1 MRKKWVGKMMV
12 LLIAGLFLLAGCG
25 KETSTKE
32 RSLAKEPFERTEF
45 LMGTVVKVTIYNQDK
60 QEALDAAFE
69 RIEELAGLITVDEAS
84 GDSEVEKINSQ
95 AGIKPVEVSDDLYY
109 LLQAAFDYS
118 DTTAGSF
125 DMTIGPITELW
136 HIGFDDARK
145 PEQSEIDK
153 ALALVDY
160 TKVQFD
166 DEAQTVYLPEKDM
179 RVDLGAI
186 AKGFITDEVVEV
198 LEEHEVDTAIIDLG
212 GNVYVLGDSAR
223 GEGVAWNVGIQDPFE
238 TRGTILG
245 SLALSDRSI
254 VTSGIYERFLEVD
267 GETYHHL
274 MNPETGYPF
283 NNELAGVSVVTEKS
297 IDGDGLS
304 TSLFSKGLVEG
315 LEYVNTLE
323 NVDAIFVTKD
333 KEVYLSDGLKDTFKL
348 TNDDFTLKN

>member
-1 MRKKWVGKMMV
+1 
-12 LLIAGLFLLAGCG
+12 
-25 KETSTKE
+25 
-32 RSLAKEPFERTEF
+32 
-45 LMGTVVKVTIYNQDK
+45 
-60 QEALDAAFE
+60 
-69 RIEELAGLITVDEAS
+69 
-84 GDSEVEKINSQ
+84 
-95 AGIKPVEVSDDLYY
+95 
-109 LLQAAFDYS
+109 
-118 DTTAGSF
+118 
-125 DMTIGPITELW
+125 
-136 HIGFDDARK
+136 
-145 PEQSEIDK
+145 
-153 ALALVDY
+153 
-160 TKVQFD
+160 
-166 DEAQTVYLPEKDM
+166 M

-186 AKGFITDEVVEV
+186 AKGFITDKVVEV